1 MAEKNFNARFKQ
13 KHDIEANWAKAAFA
27 PLAGEFIVYDVDEN
41 NPFPRIKIGDGE
53 TQINDLPSVDE
64 GKMSYLGEV
73 TELPQ
78 TANEGDVCTF
88 NNSELISDKQ
98 FIDYQLEAKTSP
110 NEFYGIEIIYSS
122 PLEGFGIS
130 DTIGEYD
137 IIPSKYLYIVDK
149 NNIVHSL
156 KVNKVIY
163 KAHYAPGSPYQD
175 GFTTLYYEDF
185 TDFPQY
191 STEMRFE
198 GKAYYVGDEPAS
210 ISFEQKEYLMIY
222 RNSKWEK
229 LVSSDFATESYV
241 DQKVSEIE
249 EIIPEIPSDAKS
261 VRSFTTTGSGSI
273 YTATIDNY
281 TTYTKGD
288 VFIMIPHTT
297 ATTTSPRLNI
307 NNLGNKYIYRT
318 TYSSG
323 STTSLRSTTE
333 LSASYPVMLVYNG
346 SYFVMVDNKQP
357 YGDTDFYNKISAS
370 KLGAGAMVFKGTVD
384 SLSTIS
390 GAQKG
395 DTYKPTIIRDDRQL
409 TLTVS
414 GIESIRPLESY
425 EGYADYGV
433 DNAIVNCSSNSDIAR
448 FLQAAKDAM
457 YNTNNYNWNI
467 QVGSQS
473 YGGQWITTTSFDST
487 YYYSFWMSM
496 PVDQAT
502 EMFVN
507 GNTAICKIEVTSALP
522 SDLQSRLEGDL
533 ITNDDEKLYMY
544 DGSEFITYGAGGSGN
559 SATPTLNDLGVT
571 ATATELNYVD
581 GVTSNIQTQLNNKA
595 PSEHNHEV
603 ADITGTMSVSKGGTG
618 TTTFTSGTAIIGNG
632 TDAFTTR
639 SITNNTGTSDS
650 ISGSTNLITLNT
662 LRYAINRTTSVA
674 AADTNY
680 STYMARGTSLNS
692 TETTPAANGTVA
704 WTYE

>member
-1 MAEKNFNARFKQ
+1 MSTTVKTGWLNDKNGDK
-13 KHDIEANWAKAAFA
+13 FA
-27 PLAGEFIVYDVDEN
+27 PKTLTSQVQTSDGILIED
-41 NPFPRIKIGDGE
+41 KIQTDLDAVKQE
-53 TQINDLPSVDE
+53 ILDQIDPNTI
-64 GKMSYLGEV
+64 MNYLGEV
-73 TELPQ
+73 NELPSE
-78 TANEGDVCTF
+78 ANEGDVCTF
-88 NNSELISDKQ
+88 NTSKKLDLIANGFSEL
-98 FIDYQLEAKTSP
+98 DYQLVALGYDDSILNFAINTGEKIQVLDAMAEFITGSTSLQELSYSEP
-110 NEFYGIEIIYSS
+110 KIIKIQIQ
-122 PLEGFGIS
+122 G
-130 DTIGEYD
+130 D
-137 IIPSKYLYIVDK
+137 IFT
-149 NNIVHSL
+149 L
-156 KVNKVIY
+156 KVSRFRYYLDSGGSGLVLYGSLDPNVEYYFFSGVSSVILSM
-163 KAHYAPGSPYQD
+163 G
-175 GFTTLYYEDF
+175 EDN
-185 TDFPQY
+185 P
-191 STEMRFE
+191 
-198 GKAYYVGDEPAS
+198 
-210 ISFEQKEYLMIY
+210 ILMIY
-222 RNSKWEK
+222 RNSKWEQ
-229 LVSSDFATESYV
+229 LVPSDFATESYV

-425 EGYADYGV
+425 EGYADYGA

-448 FLQAAKDAM
+448 FLQAAYDAM
-457 YNTNNYNWNI
+457 CNTNNYNWNI

-473 YGGQWITTTSFDST
+473 YVGQWITTTSFDST
-487 YYYSFWMSM
+487 YYYSFWMNM
-496 PVDQAT
+496 PVVQAT

-559 SATPTLNDLGVT
+559 SAIPTLNDLGVT

-680 STYMARGTSLNS
+680 STYMARGMSLNS
-692 TETTPAANGTVA
+692 SEKTPTANGTIA

>member
-13 KHDIEANWAKAAFA
+13 KHDVEANWAKATFA
-27 PLAGEFIVYDVDEN
+27 PLAGEFIVYDADEN
-41 NPFPRIKIGDGE
+41 NSTPRIKIGDGE
-53 TQINDLPSVDE
+53 TQINDLPFVDK

-78 TANEGDVCTF
+78 TANEGDVCAFVASQTLDLIA
-88 NNSELISDKQ
+88 NGLSEITNGIVALGYGDLILSLATRSSEQ
-98 FIDYQLEAKTSP
+98 YEILNAVANFITGSTSP
-110 NEFYGIEIIYSS
+110 QEINYNEPKIIKLNIDDTIYTLTVTGFSYGEDGAHYRIGLQGSLDPNVEYYFFDGASKVVMS
-122 PLEGFGIS
+122 MSEGIS
-130 DTIGEYD
+130 T
-137 IIPSKYLYIVDK
+137 
-149 NNIVHSL
+149 
-156 KVNKVIY
+156 
-163 KAHYAPGSPYQD
+163 
-175 GFTTLYYEDF
+175 
-185 TDFPQY
+185 
-191 STEMRFE
+191 
-198 GKAYYVGDEPAS
+198 
-210 ISFEQKEYLMIY
+210 LMIY
-222 RNSKWEK
+222 RNGNWEQI
-229 LVSSDFATESYV
+229 VPSDFATESYV

-425 EGYADYGV
+425 EGYADYGA

-448 FLQAAKDAM
+448 FLQAAYDVM
-457 YNTNNYNWNI
+457 CNTNNYNWNI

-473 YGGQWITTTSFDST
+473 YVGQWITTASFDST

-507 GNTAICKIEVTSALP
+507 GNTAICKINVTSALP

-680 STYMARGTSLNS
+680 STYMARGMSLNS
-692 TETTPAANGTVA
+692 SETTPTANGTIA

>member
-1 MAEKNFNARFKQ
+1 MSTTVKTGWLNDKNGDK
-13 KHDIEANWAKAAFA
+13 FA
-27 PLAGEFIVYDVDEN
+27 PKTLISQVQTSDGILIED
-41 NPFPRIKIGDGE
+41 KIQTDLDAVKQE
-53 TQINDLPSVDE
+53 ILDQIDPNTI
-64 GKMSYLGEV
+64 MNYLGEV
-73 TELPQ
+73 NELPQ
-78 TANEGDVCTF
+78 TANEGDVCAFVASQTLDLIASGLSEITNGFVALGYGDLILSLATGSSEQYEILNTVANFITGSTSLQEINYNEPKIIKLNIDDTIYTLTVTRFSYGDDGAGYRIDLQGSLDPNVEYYFF
-88 NNSELISDKQ
+88 NGASKVVMSMSE
-98 FIDYQLEAKTSP
+98 
-110 NEFYGIEIIYSS
+110 
-122 PLEGFGIS
+122 GIS
-130 DTIGEYD
+130 T
-137 IIPSKYLYIVDK
+137 
-149 NNIVHSL
+149 
-156 KVNKVIY
+156 
-163 KAHYAPGSPYQD
+163 
-175 GFTTLYYEDF
+175 
-185 TDFPQY
+185 
-191 STEMRFE
+191 
-198 GKAYYVGDEPAS
+198 
-210 ISFEQKEYLMIY
+210 LMIY

-229 LVSSDFATESYV
+229 LVPSDFATESYV

-425 EGYADYGV
+425 EGYADSGA

-448 FLQAAKDAM
+448 FLQAAYDAM
-457 YNTNNYNWNI
+457 CNTNNYNWNI
-467 QVGSQS
+467 QVGSHS
-473 YGGQWITTTSFDST
+473 YVGQWITTTSFDST
-487 YYYSFWMSM
+487 YYYSFWMNM
-496 PVDQAT
+496 PVVQAT
-502 EMFVN
+502 KMFVN

-680 STYMARGTSLNS
+680 STYMARGMSLNS
-692 TETTPAANGTVA
+692 SEKTPTANGTIA